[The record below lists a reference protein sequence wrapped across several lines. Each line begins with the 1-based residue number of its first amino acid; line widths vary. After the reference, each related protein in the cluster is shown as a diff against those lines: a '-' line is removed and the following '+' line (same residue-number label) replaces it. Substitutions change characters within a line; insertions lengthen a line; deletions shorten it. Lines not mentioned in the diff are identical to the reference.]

1 MSKIKVLYVTQE
13 LFPYTEDTFLSD
25 LSKRIPH
32 LVTAEDIE
40 LRIMMP
46 KFGIIN
52 ERRHRL
58 HEVVRLSGMNII
70 VDDED
75 YPLIIKV
82 ATLQGARIQVYFLDN
97 DEFFK
102 RKAVYT
108 DENNKPFEDNQ
119 ERITFFCKGVME
131 TVKKFGWSPDIIHL
145 NGQITSLMPLYT
157 KIAYKNDPVFSDAKI
172 IYSMYNNAMEG
183 SFNDRF
189 KSIGAINDLQEA
201 DLAQYEINGAIN
213 VDYGAAK
220 YSDALISGSEM
231 YKDIAQDY
239 GGQFNIEVM
248 HCSEDFELAA
258 TEIIK
263 FYKNIL
269 GYEQEVLSNDEI
281 EKD

>member
-25 LSKRIPH
+25 LSKRIPN
-32 LVTAEDIE
+32 LVSSEDIE

-102 RKAVYT
+102 RKAVYK
-108 DENNKPFEDNQ
+108 DDNEKPFEDNQ

-157 KIAYKNDPVFSDAKI
+157 KVAYKNDPVFSDAKI

-183 SFNDRF
+183 SFNERF
-189 KSIGAINDLQEA
+189 KTIGAINDLEA
-201 DLAQYEINGAIN
+201 SDLNDYELDGEIN
-213 VDYGAAK
+213 VDFGAAR
-220 YSDALISGSEM
+220 YSDALIAGSDS
-231 YKDIAQDY
+231 YKDVAREY
-239 GGQFNIEVM
+239 GEKLGIKVLQ
-248 HCSEDFELAA
+248 CSDDFEEAA
-258 TEIIK
+258 TEIVQ
-263 FYKNIL
+263 FYKSL
-269 GYEQEVLSNDEI
+269 LDCEQEITPESKN
-281 EKD
+281 

>member
-25 LSKRIPH
+25 LSKRIPQ
-32 LVTAEDIE
+32 LVSSEDIE

-102 RKAVYT
+102 RKAVYK
-108 DENNKPFEDNQ
+108 DDNDKPFDDNQ

-157 KIAYKNDPVFSDAKI
+157 KVAYKNDPVFSDTKI

-183 SFNDRF
+183 SFNERF
-189 KSIGAINDLQEA
+189 KTIGAINDLQEA
-201 DLAQYEINGAIN
+201 DLNDYELDGHIN

-220 YSDALISGSEM
+220 YSDALIVGHAHYRDMAME
-231 YKDIAQDY
+231 YAEKLEIKLL
-239 GGQFNIEVM
+239 E
-248 HCSEDFELAA
+248 CSDNFEEAA
-258 TEIIK
+258 GEIVQ
-263 FYKNIL
+263 FYKSL
-269 GYEQEVLSNDEI
+269 LDCEHETTPD
-281 EKD
+281 K